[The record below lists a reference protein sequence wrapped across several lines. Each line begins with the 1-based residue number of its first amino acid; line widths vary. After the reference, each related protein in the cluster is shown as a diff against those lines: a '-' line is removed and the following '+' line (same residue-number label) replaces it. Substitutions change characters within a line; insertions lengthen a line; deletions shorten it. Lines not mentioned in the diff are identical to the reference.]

1 MKIRNDIRLGAI
13 LMVGDILFMNLSFL
27 FSYWLRFYSEVF
39 ITVYGIPSLA
49 EYLKMLPILTVV
61 LIFLM
66 RSEKLYSIKARLS
79 IVDELFTVIKA
90 VTIAML
96 IFMAGTFLYREF
108 SYSRGM
114 FVIAWS
120 TLILF
125 IGLWRLLVNRIR
137 FALRRRAGKTRNL
150 VIIGEGPMVKR
161 LIDHI
166 SDDPHWDYNVK
177 GVVRADSTDAS
188 AESLGVEVLGDIEG
202 LSEIIN
208 SHDVEEVILTETEL
222 SRSRVLKI
230 ILECE
235 KRMVEFRLV
244 ADMLGM
250 VTSQVDMRAID
261 GVPLLGLKESPL
273 SEEYNRLIKRF
284 MDIVLSSFGLIVL
297 SPVFLILSAL
307 VKFTSPGP
315 VFYMQ
320 KRIGEDG
327 RRFAMIKFR
336 TMIQNAEKGVGRVWA
351 QKDDPRRTKVGGFL
365 RKTNIDELPQL
376 VNVFKGEMSLVG
388 PRPERPNFVGKF
400 KEDIPRYM
408 ARHKIKS
415 GMTGWAQVNGLRGNT
430 SIEERTKYDLHYIEN
445 WSFAFDLK
453 ILFMTIIKLF
463 VMENAY

>member
-13 LMVGDILFMNLSFL
+13 LMLGDILFMNLGFL
-27 FSYWLRFYSEVF
+27 FSYWLRFYGGIF
-39 ITVYGIPSLA
+39 TTVYGIPSLA
-49 EYLKMLPILTVV
+49 EYLKMLPVLTVV

-79 IVDELFTVIKA
+79 IVDEIFTVIKA

-120 TLILF
+120 ALILF
-125 IGLWRLLVNRIR
+125 ICLWRLLVNRIR
-137 FALRRRAGKTRNL
+137 FAFRRRAGKTRNL
-150 VIIGEGPMVKR
+150 VIIGDGSMVKR

-177 GVVRADSTDAS
+177 GVVRVNSAAAS
-188 AESLGVEVLGDIEG
+188 KESLGAQVLGDIEG

-222 SRSRVLKI
+222 SRSKVLKI

-244 ADMLGM
+244 ADLLGM

-273 SEEYNRLIKRF
+273 SEGYNRFIKRF

-297 SPVFLILSAL
+297 SPVFLILAAL

-315 VFYMQ
+315 VFYVQ

-351 QKDDPRRTKVGGFL
+351 QKDDPRRTKVGGFF

-445 WSFAFDLK
+445 WSYTFDLK
-453 ILFMTIIKLF
+453 ILFMTIMKLF